1 MSRDDERREAQPTSA
16 GGQDQDADPQLSL
29 WPTESSTPK
38 ISEDAASDSATEP
51 QTVLSADAA
60 HAAGTPTTSAA
71 NNEAVSAAT
80 PATGASQPYLTP
92 PIAPAPSK
100 DPPWSIEDLVAFI
113 LFAFLSFIFAN
124 VMAVG
129 IFSLLRRY
137 FGWHLS
143 VEQAFTRAPWVVSMQ
158 TGWEILWLFFIY
170 FTVNVKYRQRFWEA
184 LKWVRAPGN
193 PAAYL
198 AGGAAIA
205 LTAQF
210 IFNLLPSHKELPIER
225 LFSGPESAYLL
236 SFFGVLVAPFVEEL
250 VFRGFFYPVFERMW
264 GLWAAVA
271 MTALLFAA
279 IHVPQLSGGR
289 EEITS
294 IFIVGVVFS
303 YCRGKTGSLTASYLM
318 HLSYNAALFVSLY
331 FSTDRFRM
339 LKG

>member
-1 MSRDDERREAQPTSA
+1 LS
-16 GGQDQDADPQLSL
+16 GDADHPAGPPS
-29 WPTESSTPK
+29 
-38 ISEDAASDSATEP
+38 IGAGVAAAS
-51 QTVLSADAA
+51 
-60 HAAGTPTTSAA
+60 PTAS
-71 NNEAVSAAT
+71 
-80 PATGASQPYLTP
+80 ASQPYLTP
-92 PIAPAPSK
+92 PIAPPPSK

-129 IFSLLRRY
+129 LFSVLRRR
-137 FGWHLS
+137 FDWHLS
-143 VEQAFTRAPWVVSMQ
+143 LEQAFAQARWVVSMQ

-170 FTVNVKYRQRFWEA
+170 FTVNVKYRRRFWEA

-198 AGGAAIA
+198 AGGAAVA
-205 LTAQF
+205 FAAQF

-236 SFFGVLVAPFVEEL
+236 AFFGVLVAPFVEEL

-271 MTALLFAA
+271 LTALLFAA
-279 IHVPQLSGGR
+279 IHVPQLSGGW

-294 IFIVGVVFS
+294 IFIVGVAFS
-303 YCRGKTGSLTASYLM
+303 YCRGKTRSLKASYLM
-318 HLSYNAALFVSLY
+318 HLAYNTALFVSLY